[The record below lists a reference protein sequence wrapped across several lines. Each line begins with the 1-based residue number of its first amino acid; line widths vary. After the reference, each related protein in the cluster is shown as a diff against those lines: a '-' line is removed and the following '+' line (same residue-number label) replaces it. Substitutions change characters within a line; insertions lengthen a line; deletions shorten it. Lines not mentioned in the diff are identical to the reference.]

1 MQNSFGYLKHTLLKV
16 SIVLRLSS
24 DKLILASIR
33 AACVYICIWT
43 MWQSFTRSRHLC
55 IWMSSSNPVYP
66 CWIITGQMWFA
77 KVPVWPHTSIPDTVY
92 EIPKWPEFAFLIW

>member
-33 AACVYICIWT
+33 AACVYIYV
-43 MWQSFTRSRHLC
+43 SE
-55 IWMSSSNPVYP
+55 P
-66 CWIITGQMWFA
+66 CDKVSPDPDISASGCLVQIRFILVESLLVKLWFA
-77 KVPVWPHTSIPDTVY
+77 KVPV
-92 EIPKWPEFAFLIW
+92 